1 MPVRPEQTGAAI
13 AARRQQ
19 TRDKLGQVEKAIAQL
34 RRERSRITV
43 RAIASRANVS
53 STFLYD
59 NPAARTLVH
68 NAVAVSKSRHDQ
80 ASEETHNRI
89 EATWRERALNA
100 EAELTRTQKEV
111 HAQRQQIGE
120 LMGQIRDAE
129 QMVSGESVQ
138 ALTSENVTLKRR
150 VHQLTQEHRKL
161 QERLEGARSNSRFA
175 DRRIADLETQL
186 LTNSSLRGHSSTQ
199 DEAKPSPP
207 AMGQ

>member
-1 MPVRPEQTGAAI
+1 MSPDQTGAAL

-19 TRDKLGQVEKAIAQL
+19 TQEKLGQVEKAIAQL
-34 RRERSRITV
+34 RRERRRITV
-43 RAIASRANVS
+43 RAIAGRANVS

-59 NPAARTLVH
+59 NAAARTLVH
-68 NAVAVSKSRHDQ
+68 NAVTASKSRHDQ

-138 ALTSENVTLKRR
+138 ALTSENATLKHR

-186 LTNSSLRGHSSTQ
+186 LASSLLSGHKPTQAAAKSS
-199 DEAKPSPP
+199 AP
-207 AMGQ
+207 ATGQ